1 MSQPRDDRQDD
12 LFRPLL
18 EEIIN
23 LRHPLVRLAGE
34 IDWDFLAGRF
44 SSVCRVGPGQ
54 PPLPTRLV
62 AGLFILKHMHNLSDE
77 ALCERWVEN
86 PYFQYFCGEVV
97 FRHELPFD
105 RSSLTRWR
113 QRLGEEQI
121 VALLQESLSVAHRTG
136 AIDTKDLERVA
147 IDTTVQ
153 EKAIAHP
160 TDARLTHRAIEKLVE
175 LAKREGVALRQS
187 YLRLAKRAAI
197 MVGRYTHAH
206 QFKRARRELKFLRT
220 RLGRIIRDI
229 RRKIEGNTALEDRFG
244 PLLDLALRVR
254 HQEQRQRGPKV
265 YSLHA
270 PEVECIGRGKA
281 RAPYEFGCKV
291 SIATPVT
298 APKGGQFVLHAK
310 ALHGNPYD
318 GHTLGP
324 VIADLE
330 KLTGGTVRRI
340 HGDKGYRGHNYPNRF
355 KVWISGQVRRVTKA
369 IRREMRRRAA
379 IEPVIGHLKED
390 HRMGRNYL
398 TGRPG
403 DRINAVLAAAGYN
416 FSLLLRWFDE
426 LLRVLSLILCHAL
439 LADPLHLII
448 TRCRKKLSSRPT
460 TWPDR
465 MMSQGCHKR
474 TDGPRQKKCMV
485 ILFDHSVSARQYCVG
500 DRDAKCFCRSQINRQ
515 LDLRGL
521 LDRKISRFRA
531 GQYLL
536 HVFSSA
542 MIHGA
547 PWRPITH
554 QGASICKLR
563 NVCDGGE
570 SVLECQHGNGLTQ
583 VIEGGVGHDDQGLRR
598 LARKSH
604 KGGTEFARGRE
615 LDQPNRHTH

>member
-1 MSQPRDDRQDD
+1 M
-12 LFRPLL
+12 
-18 EEIIN
+18 
-23 LRHPLVRLAGE
+23 
-34 IDWDFLAGRF
+34 
-44 SSVCRVGPGQ
+44 
-54 PPLPTRLV
+54 
-62 AGLFILKHMHNLSDE
+62 AGLLILKHMHNLSDE
-77 ALCERWVEN
+77 ALCDRWVEN

-121 VALLQESLSVAHRTG
+121 AALLQESLSVAHRIG

-175 LAKREGVALRQS
+175 LAKREGVELRQS

-254 HQEQRQRGPKV
+254 YQEQRQRGPKV

-330 KLTGGTVRRI
+330 KLTGVTVRRI

-379 IEPVIGHLKED
+379 VEPVIGHLKED
-390 HRMGRNYL
+390 HRMRRNYL
-398 TGRPG
+398 TGRDG

-416 FSLLLRWFDE
+416 FSLLLRWFEE
-426 LLRVLSLILCHAL
+426 LLSVLSLILWHAL
-439 LADPLHLII
+439 LAATLHL
-448 TRCRKKLSSRPT
+448 TRCRKTFFTADFLSWQRRSGHRPSNSDACSRPARSRPT
-460 TWPDR
+460 GRISTICSVVDHGGEFVSRDLDLWACQCGAARITGSERSGTSSGRSTSYPNTNSLHLRLAVGKLHLQRQNIDA
-465 MMSQGCHKR
+465 HKIR
-474 TDGPRQKKCMV
+474 TRAIQCDERRHLQRQALFVIGGGYPRFLDSDLA
-485 ILFDHSVSARQYCVG
+485 IFR
-500 DRDAKCFCRSQINRQ
+500 RRRQ
-515 LDLRGL
+515 LDR
-521 LDRKISRFRA
+521 RKWAGRTVRPHVDIHPHTNIRVRFPTRHA
-531 GQYLL
+531 ADAL
-536 HVFSSA
+536 HLS
-542 MIHGA
+542 
-547 PWRPITH
+547 
-554 QGASICKLR
+554 
-563 NVCDGGE
+563 
-570 SVLECQHGNGLTQ
+570 
-583 VIEGGVGHDDQGLRR
+583 
-598 LARKSH
+598 
-604 KGGTEFARGRE
+604 
-615 LDQPNRHTH
+615 